1 MNLLPASGSVFHLA
15 KDQEGQDHSP
25 SGGGSRGGQPG
36 TGSNPLGQA
45 FSALLC
51 PSCPL
56 GVSLRLVRVRI
67 TTQVPR
73 GDEERRGLG
82 TVLGR
87 HLMERHQ
94 HAQLDE
100 GHS

>member
-36 TGSNPLGQA
+36 TCSNPLGQA

-67 TTQVPR
+67 TTQVPEGMKR
-73 GDEERRGLG
+73 AEGLG
-82 TVLGR
+82 DCAGTTPDGKAPAR
-87 HLMERHQ
+87 P
-94 HAQLDE
+94 LDE